1 MNVIIMGCGR
11 VGSGLAQAL
20 DAEGHKVTIID
31 VDSKRFDE
39 LPPDFS
45 GMAFVGDATD
55 EEVLRKAGMEQADA
69 FVALTRNDERNA
81 MAAQI
86 AKEIFNIPKVLCR
99 IYDPLREEFYRGLGL
114 EALSPTRVFV
124 RLLQEKLEG

>member
-1 MNVIIMGCGR
+1 MGCGR
-11 VGSGLAQAL
+11 VGAGLAQVL

-31 VDSKRFDE
+31 VDSKRFDG
-39 LPPDFS
+39 LPSDFS
-45 GMAFVGDATD
+45 GMAFLGNATD

-69 FVALTRNDERNA
+69 FVALTRDDERNA

-86 AKEIFNIPKVLCR
+86 AKEIFNVPKVLCR

>member
-11 VGSGLAQAL
+11 VGAELAQLL

-31 VDSKRFDE
+31 VDSGRFDE
-39 LPPDFS
+39 LSPDFS
-45 GMAFVGDATD
+45 GMAFLGDATD
-55 EEVLRKAGMEQADA
+55 EEALRKAGMEQADA
-69 FVALTRNDERNA
+69 FVALTRDDERNA

-86 AKEIFNIPKVLCR
+86 AREIFNVPKVLCR

-124 RLLQEKLEG
+124 RLLQERLEE

>member
-1 MNVIIMGCGR
+1 MGCGR
-11 VGSGLAQAL
+11 AGRGLAQVL
-20 DAEGHKVTIID
+20 DVEGHKVTIID
-31 VDSKRFDE
+31 VDSKKFDK

-45 GMAFVGDATD
+45 GMAFLGDATD

-69 FVALTRNDERNA
+69 FAALTRNDERNA

-86 AKEIFNIPKVLCR
+86 AREIFNVPKVLCR

-114 EALSPTRVFV
+114 EALSPVRVFV
-124 RLLQEKLEG
+124 RLLQERLEE

>member
-11 VGSGLAQAL
+11 VGAGLAQVL

-45 GMAFVGDATD
+45 GMAFLGDATD

-86 AKEIFNIPKVLCR
+86 AREIFNVPKVLCR

-114 EALSPTRVFV
+114 EALSPVRVFV
-124 RLLQEKLEG
+124 RLLQERLEE

>member
-1 MNVIIMGCGR
+1 MNIIIMGCGR
-11 VGSGLAQAL
+11 VGAGLAQVL

-31 VDSKRFDE
+31 VDNSRFDE
-39 LPPDFS
+39 LPSDFS
-45 GMAFVGDATD
+45 GMAFLGNATD

-69 FVALTRNDERNA
+69 FVALTRDDERNA

-86 AKEIFNIPKVLCR
+86 AKEIFNVPKVLCR

>member
-11 VGSGLAQAL
+11 VGARLAQLL

-45 GMAFVGDATD
+45 GMAFLGDATD

-86 AKEIFNIPKVLCR
+86 AREIFNIPKVLCR

-114 EALSPTRVFV
+114 EALSPVRVFV
-124 RLLQEKLEG
+124 RLLQEKLEE

>member
-1 MNVIIMGCGR
+1 M
-11 VGSGLAQAL
+11 L

-39 LPPDFS
+39 LPSDFS
-45 GMAFVGDATD
+45 GMAFLGNATD

-69 FVALTRNDERNA
+69 FVALTRDDERNA

-86 AKEIFNIPKVLCR
+86 AKEIFNVPKVLCR

>member
-1 MNVIIMGCGR
+1 MNIIIMGCGR
-11 VGSGLAQAL
+11 VGAGLAQLL

-86 AKEIFNIPKVLCR
+86 AREIFNIPKVLCR

-114 EALSPTRVFV
+114 EALSPVRVFV
-124 RLLQEKLEG
+124 RLLQEKLEE

>member
-1 MNVIIMGCGR
+1 MGCGR
-11 VGSGLAQAL
+11 VGAGLAQVL

-45 GMAFVGDATD
+45 GMAFLGDATD

-86 AKEIFNIPKVLCR
+86 AREIFNVPKVLCR

-114 EALSPTRVFV
+114 EALSPVRVFV
-124 RLLQEKLEG
+124 RLLQERLEE

>member
-1 MNVIIMGCGR
+1 MGCGR
-11 VGSGLAQAL
+11 VGSGLAQLL

-31 VDSKRFDE
+31 IDSKRFDE

-55 EEVLRKAGMEQADA
+55 EGVLRKAGMEQADA
-69 FVALTRNDERNA
+69 FVAVTRNDERNA

-86 AKEIFNIPKVLCR
+86 AREIFNIPKVLCR

-114 EALSPTRVFV
+114 EALSPVRVFV
-124 RLLQEKLEG
+124 RLLQERLEE

>member
-1 MNVIIMGCGR
+1 MGCGR
-11 VGSGLAQAL
+11 VGAGLAQVL

-39 LPPDFS
+39 LSPDFS
-45 GMAFVGDATD
+45 GMAFLGDATD
-55 EEVLRKAGMEQADA
+55 EEVLRKAGIEQADA

-86 AKEIFNIPKVLCR
+86 AREIFNVPKVLCR

-114 EALSPTRVFV
+114 EALSPVRVFV
-124 RLLQEKLEG
+124 RLLQERLEE

>member
-1 MNVIIMGCGR
+1 MGCGR
-11 VGSGLAQAL
+11 VGAGLAQLL

-86 AKEIFNIPKVLCR
+86 AREIFNIPKVLCQ

-114 EALSPTRVFV
+114 EALSPVRVFV
-124 RLLQEKLEG
+124 RLLQEKLEE

>member
-1 MNVIIMGCGR
+1 VNVIIMGCGR

>member
-11 VGSGLAQAL
+11 VGAGLAQLL

-69 FVALTRNDERNA
+69 FVALTR
-81 MAAQI
+81 
-86 AKEIFNIPKVLCR
+86 K
-99 IYDPLREEFYRGLGL
+99 
-114 EALSPTRVFV
+114 
-124 RLLQEKLEG
+124 

>member
-1 MNVIIMGCGR
+1 MGCGR
-11 VGSGLAQAL
+11 VGARLAQLL

-45 GMAFVGDATD
+45 GMAFLGDATD

-86 AKEIFNIPKVLCR
+86 AREIFNIPKVLCR

-114 EALSPTRVFV
+114 EALSPVRVFV
-124 RLLQEKLEG
+124 RLLQERLEE

>member
-1 MNVIIMGCGR
+1 MGCGR
-11 VGSGLAQAL
+11 VGASLAQRL

-45 GMAFVGDATD
+45 GMAFLGDATD

-86 AKEIFNIPKVLCR
+86 AREIFNVPKVLCR

-114 EALSPTRVFV
+114 EALSPVRVFV
-124 RLLQEKLEG
+124 RLLQEKLEE

>member
-1 MNVIIMGCGR
+1 MNIIIMGCGR
-11 VGSGLAQAL
+11 VGAGLAQVL

-39 LPPDFS
+39 LSPDFS
-45 GMAFVGDATD
+45 GMAFLGDATD

-86 AKEIFNIPKVLCR
+86 AREIFNIPKVLCR

-114 EALSPTRVFV
+114 EALSPVRVFV
-124 RLLQEKLEG
+124 RLLQEKLEE

>member
-1 MNVIIMGCGR
+1 MGCGR
-11 VGSGLAQAL
+11 VGARLAQLL

-45 GMAFVGDATD
+45 GMAFLGDATD

-86 AKEIFNIPKVLCR
+86 AREIFNIPKVLCR

-114 EALSPTRVFV
+114 EALSPVRVFV
-124 RLLQEKLEG
+124 RLLQEKLEE

>member
-1 MNVIIMGCGR
+1 MGCGR
-11 VGSGLAQAL
+11 VGAELSQLL

-31 VDSKRFDE
+31 IDTSRFDE

-45 GMAFVGDATD
+45 GMAFLGDATD
-55 EEVLRKAGMEQADA
+55 EAVLRKAGMEQADA
-69 FVALTRNDERNA
+69 FVALTRDDERNA

-86 AKEIFNIPKVLCR
+86 AKEIFNVPKVLCR

-114 EALSPTRVFV
+114 EAISPTRVFV
-124 RLLQEKLEG
+124 RLLQERLEG

>member
-11 VGSGLAQAL
+11 VGAGLAHVL

-39 LPPDFS
+39 LSPDFS
-45 GMAFVGDATD
+45 GMAFLGDATD

-86 AKEIFNIPKVLCR
+86 AREIFNIPKVLCR
-99 IYDPLREEFYRGLGL
+99 IYDPLQEEFYRGLGL
-114 EALSPTRVFV
+114 EALSPIRVFV
-124 RLLQEKLEG
+124 RLLQERLEE